1 MKKTLKQ
8 KLTGMKP
15 TTECHVQFEAP
26 AWLCGTVSGLLQDE
40 RIKTRQNE
48 LVTRTCRQHVNGRHY
63 VEIYVGGRNNVI

>member
-8 KLTGMKP
+8 KLAGMKA

-26 AWLCGTVSGLLQDE
+26 AWFCGTVSELLQDE

-48 LVTRTCRQHVNGRHY
+48 LVTRTRRQHVAGRHY
-63 VEIYVGGRNNVI
+63 VEIYVGRGK

>member
-8 KLTGMKP
+8 QLAGMKP

-48 LVTRTCRQHVNGRHY
+48 LVARAYRRHVAGKHY
-63 VEIYVGGRNNVI
+63 VEIYVRGREK